1 MEEQLYEY
9 ENCCFMKKIFFI
21 AEIGINHN
29 GSLNIAKKL
38 IDSAKL
44 AGFDC
49 VKFQK
54 RTIDLVYT
62 KEQLDSFRE
71 SPWGTTQRE
80 QKEGLEFSLDE
91 YKEIDRY
98 AKQKNI
104 KWFASAWD
112 IESLKFLDFFKT
124 DFNKIASA
132 MIVDVDFLKE
142 VAKRKKYTFISTGMC
157 KENDIKI
164 AVEIFRS
171 SNCPFELMHCVSTYP
186 MKIENANLRRIISL
200 REKFNCNVGYSGHE
214 NALSVSFAAAMM
226 GITSLERH
234 ITLDRTMYGSDQAAS
249 LEFRGMQELISVI
262 NRMLVAS
269 SGAGEINKIL
279 PEEIEIAKKL
289 RMHIKNYNV
298 SEHLN

>member
-1 MEEQLYEY
+1 
-9 ENCCFMKKIFFI
+9 MKIPLLI

-29 GSLNIAKKL
+29 GDINIAKKL
-38 IDSAKL
+38 IDNAKL

-54 RTIDLVYT
+54 RTIELVYT

-91 YKEIDRY
+91 YKEIDKY

-132 MIVDVDFLKE
+132 MIVDIDFLKE

-164 AVEIFRS
+164 AVDIFRS

-186 MKIENANLRRIISL
+186 MKIENANLQRIISL

-214 NALSVSFAAAMM
+214 NALSVSYAAAML

-269 SGAGEINKIL
+269 SGVGEINKIL

-289 RMHIKNYNV
+289 RMHIKNYNA